1 MYLPYALE
9 RKYTNANKEW
19 GWQYV
24 FSASKISKDP
34 HSGKY
39 QRHHRNENALQKAVK
54 HSVKQAGV
62 IKKAS
67 RPHTLH
73 HSFATQLLMDD
84 ADVRTIQAL
93 LGHKDISTTQIYLH
107 VLREEGFQRV

>member
-1 MYLPYALE
+1 VYFSYALE

-24 FSASKISKDP
+24 FPASKISKDP
-34 HSGKY
+34 RSGKY

-54 HSVKQAGV
+54 HAVKQAGV

-67 RPHTLH
+67 PHTLS
-73 HSFATQLLMDD
+73 HSFATHLLMDEVD
-84 ADVRTIQAL
+84 IRTIQAL
-93 LGHKDISTTQIYLH
+93 LGHKDISTTHICLH
-107 VLREEGFQRV
+107 VLRN